1 MRLVA
6 PSCQSIAIFRKLLYS
21 FVKLRAGNLRE
32 EYTFRTND
40 YSFKPLSLLS
50 CISILLAANQRS
62 YGEPTMLTKIALA
75 AALAIGTAGAALASN
90 ENDGDTGGYRLLG
103 PGGVVTDGVN
113 PAYHRSLRAGADN
126 SYGYAPGT
134 TTKRP
139 SK

>member
-1 MRLVA
+1 VFDSASR
-6 PSCQSIAIFRKLLYS
+6 QSITIFRKLLYN
-21 FVKLRAGNLRE
+21 FVKLQGGSLRE

-40 YSFKPLSLLS
+40 YGIEPLSLLS
-50 CISILLAANQRS
+50 SISMLLAANQRS

-139 SK
+139 TK